1 MYDNNVTPEAALF
14 GVCSRSIEQCLE
26 DASAA
31 RLWRESASTAIAKL
45 GTVDTAKFTGMF
57 GELLRKRRGLRGPL
71 CRRSIEHISKMI
83 TLRGFGETRLLLLS
97 LK

>member
-1 MYDNNVTPEAALF
+1 MGTSLVIFFSCGVFIKKLFEAMSDNNVTPEAALF
-14 GVCSRSIEQCLE
+14 GVCSISIEQCLE

-57 GELLRKRRGLRGPL
+57 GELLRK
-71 CRRSIEHISKMI
+71 
-83 TLRGFGETRLLLLS
+83 
-97 LK
+97 